1 MQIAETSEQ
10 HPELRGKESA
20 SFTQFPRVQKHSLW
34 PLVTAKDASQMIHK
48 LIIGHKTKRFTGA
61 QFVQENTGY
70 SHIYTLSHSVKM
82 ERRQDD
88 ALTDK
93 IYKCV
98 L

>member
-1 MQIAETSEQ
+1 
-10 HPELRGKESA
+10 
-20 SFTQFPRVQKHSLW
+20 
-34 PLVTAKDASQMIHK
+34 MIHK
-48 LIIGHKTKRFTGA
+48 LIIGHKTKWFTGA